1 MATTIRVTPEEVKST
16 AAQMDSKGQEI
27 TKLAANANEIV
38 QTLSGRIWSGE
49 AATEYTSKFNTL
61 YNDVASVTKLISTMV
76 QQLNTIAAEY
86 ETTESRNKEQA
97 GSLPGSVF

>member
-16 AAQMDSKGQEI
+16 AAQLDSKGQEI
-27 TKLAANANEIV
+27 TKLAASANEIV

-49 AATEYTSKFNTL
+49 AATEYTTKFNTL
-61 YNDVASVTKLISTMV
+61 FNVTKLISTMV
-76 QQLNTIAAEY
+76 SQLNTIAAEY
-86 ETTESRNKEQA
+86 EGTETRNKEEA

>member
-1 MATTIRVTPEEVKST
+1 MATTIRVTPEEVKAT
-16 AAQMDSKGQEI
+16 AGQMDSKGQEI
-27 TKLAANANEIV
+27 IKLAASANEIV
-38 QTLSGRIWSGE
+38 QTFSGRIWSGE

-86 ETTESRNKEQA
+86 ESTEARNKEQA